1 MASKRT
7 SNKPLAS
14 RPLGSMKPI
23 GSMRQAL
30 NDQQVLG
37 GVMTGDSW
45 SVWRALLIAAMGEPL
60 TDDERVIFQSITG
73 RPREPLERVEELW
86 AVVGRR
92 GGKTRT
98 AAVLAVYMAALV
110 DHRANLAIGERGLVL
125 FLAQNVKQAQVAFGY
140 CRAVFEAVPMLAN
153 LIRSTTADTISL
165 TNGIDLE
172 IRAASFRGLRG
183 VTAVAVIGDEAS
195 FWRTDE
201 LSANADAEILN
212 AVRPALATTGGPLI
226 VISTPYAK
234 QGAVYETWRSH
245 YGVKGD
251 PKILVAQG
259 ASRDFNPS
267 LPQSVVDRAIERD
280 AQAAA
285 AEYLGEFRGDI
296 QQFVSREVV
305 EGCVSRH
312 VFERQPIASMT
323 YHAFVDPSGGSSDS
337 MTLAI
342 AHREPNGTIVID
354 CLRERRAPFSPDA
367 VVADFADTLRIYR
380 LGAVF
385 GDHYGGEWPRER
397 FSKHGIT
404 YYTADKAKSDL
415 YLHALPLLMSGRI
428 DLLDNE
434 RLINQLCS
442 LERRTGRGGK
452 DSIDH
457 RAGAHDDV
465 ANACCG
471 VIHQAREP
479 VQQPLVWP
487 ILCSAKRQHFGDMP
501 IGYMGPSISS
511 W

>member
-1 MASKRT
+1 
-7 SNKPLAS
+7 
-14 RPLGSMKPI
+14 
-23 GSMRQAL
+23 
-30 NDQQVLG
+30 
-37 GVMTGDSW
+37 
-45 SVWRALLIAAMGEPL
+45 
-60 TDDERVIFQSITG
+60 
-73 RPREPLERVEELW
+73 
-86 AVVGRR
+86 
-92 GGKTRT
+92 
-98 AAVLAVYMAALV
+98 
-110 DHRANLAIGERGLVL
+110 
-125 FLAQNVKQAQVAFGY
+125 VKQAQVAFGY
-140 CRAVFEAVPMLAN
+140 CAAIFESVPLLSA
-153 LIRSTTADTISL
+153 LVKSTTADTISL

-172 IRAASFRGLRG
+172 IRSASFRGLRG

-195 FWRTDE
+195 FWRTE
-201 LSANADAEILN
+201 ETSANADAEILN

-245 YGVKGD
+245 YGAAGD

-312 VFERQPIASMT
+312 VFERPPIANMQ
-323 YHAFVDPSGGSSDS
+323 YQAFVDPSGGSSDS

-342 AHREPNGTIVID
+342 AHREPNGIIVID

-367 VVADFADTLRIYR
+367 VVADFADTMRLYR
-380 LGAVF
+380 LGAVW
-385 GDHYGGEWPRER
+385 GDHYGGVWPAER

-404 YYTADKAKSDL
+404 YYTAGKAKSDL
-415 YLHALPLLMSGRI
+415 YLHGLPLLMSGRI

-442 LERRTGRGGK
+442 LERRTGRSGK

-457 RAGAHDDV
+457 RAGAHDDL

-479 VQQPLVWP
+479 VQQKLMWP
-487 ILCSAKRQHFGDMP
+487 IICRAPRRYFGDV
-501 IGYMGPSISS
+501 GPSYMDAPHLDVAKTN
-511 W
+511 WPVW

>member
-1 MASKRT
+1 
-7 SNKPLAS
+7 
-14 RPLGSMKPI
+14 
-23 GSMRQAL
+23 MRQAL
-30 NDQQVLG
+30 SDPQLLG
-37 GVMTGDSW
+37 GILAGDSW
-45 SVWRALLIAAMGEPL
+45 SIWRALLIAAMGEKL
-60 TDDERVIFQSITG
+60 NDDERAIFHSITG

-86 AVVGRR
+86 VVVGRR

-98 AAVLAVYMAALV
+98 AAALAVYVAALI
-110 DHRANLAIGERGLVL
+110 DHKANLSPGERGLVL

-140 CRAVFEAVPMLAN
+140 CAAVFESVPLLSALVRN
-153 LIRSTTADTISL
+153 TTADTISL

-212 AVRPALATTGGPLI
+212 AIRPALATTGGPLI
-226 VISTPYAK
+226 VISTPYAR

-245 YGVKGD
+245 YGAAGD

-296 QQFVSREVV
+296 AAFVAREVV

-312 VFERQPIASMT
+312 VFERPSIANMQ
-323 YHAFVDPSGGSSDS
+323 YFAFVDPSGGSSDS

-342 AHREPNGTIVID
+342 AHREPNGTIVVD

-367 VVADFADTLRIYR
+367 VVADFADTLRLYR
-380 LGAVF
+380 LAAVF

-397 FSKHGIT
+397 FAKYGVT
-404 YYTADKAKSDL
+404 YYTCSKAKSDL

-457 RAGAHDDV
+457 RPGAHDDL

-479 VQQPLVWP
+479 VQEKLMWP
-487 ILCSAKRQHFGDMP
+487 IICRAPRKYFGD
-501 IGYMGPSISS
+501 IGSSYMEAPHLATDKSN
-511 W
+511 WPVW

>member
-1 MASKRT
+1 
-7 SNKPLAS
+7 
-14 RPLGSMKPI
+14 MK
-23 GSMRQAL
+23 SLSTMRQAL
-30 NDQQVLG
+30 YDQRLLG
-37 GVMTGDSW
+37 GVLIGDSW
-45 SVWRALLIAAMGEPL
+45 SVWRALLIAAMGEEL
-60 TDDERVIFQSITG
+60 TNDERTIFQSITG

-86 AVVGRR
+86 VVVGRR

-98 AAVLAVYMAALV
+98 AAALAVYVAALI
-110 DHRANLAIGERGLVL
+110 DHKANLSPGERGLVL
-125 FLAQNVKQAQVAFGY
+125 FLAQNTKQAQVAFGY
-140 CRAVFEAVPMLAN
+140 CRAIFDDVPLLSA
-153 LIRSTTADTISL
+153 LVRSTTADTISL
-165 TNGIDLE
+165 NNGIDLE

-212 AVRPALATTGGPLI
+212 AIRPALATTGGPLI

-245 YGVKGD
+245 YGAAGD

-259 ASRDFNPS
+259 TSRDFNPS

-280 AQAAA
+280 PQAAA

-296 QQFVSREVV
+296 QAFVAREVV

-312 VFERQPIASMT
+312 VFERPPIASVQ

-342 AHREPNGTIVID
+342 GHREPNGTIVVD
-354 CLRERRAPFSPDA
+354 CLRERRVPFSPDA
-367 VVADFADTLRIYR
+367 VVADFADALRLYR

-397 FSKHGIT
+397 FSKYGIT
-404 YYTADKAKSDL
+404 YYTCGKAKSDL
-415 YLHALPLLMSGRI
+415 YLHALPLLMSSGI

-434 RLINQLCS
+434 RLINQLCG

-457 RAGAHDDV
+457 RAGAHDDL

-471 VIHQAREP
+471 VIHEAPEP
-479 VQQPLVWP
+479 VQQKLVWP
-487 ILCSAKRQHFGDMP
+487 ILCRAPRRYFGDVGASYTDAP
-501 IGYMGPSISS
+501 HLDVAKTNWPV

>member
-1 MASKRT
+1 MKKRST
-7 SNKPLAS
+7 IRK
-14 RPLGSMKPI
+14 
-23 GSMRQAL
+23 AL
-30 NDQQVLG
+30 YDQQLLG
-37 GVMTGDSW
+37 GILAGDSW
-45 SVWRALLIAAMGEPL
+45 SVWRALLIAAMGEKL
-60 TDDERVIFQSITG
+60 TDDERATFQSVTG
-73 RPREPLERVEELW
+73 RPQEPRERVEELW
-86 AVVGRR
+86 VVVGRR

-98 AAVLAVYMAALV
+98 AALLAVYIAALV
-110 DHRANLAIGERGLVL
+110 DHRANLSPGERGLCL

-140 CRAVFEAVPMLAN
+140 CRAIFEDVPLLSA
-153 LIRSTTADTISL
+153 LVKSTTADTISL
-165 TNGIDLE
+165 NNGIDLE

-183 VTAVAVIGDEAS
+183 VTCVAVIGDEAS

-201 LSANADAEILN
+201 LSANADTEILN
-212 AVRPALATTGGPLI
+212 AVRPSLATTGGPLI
-226 VISTPYAK
+226 VISTPYAR
-234 QGAVYETWRSH
+234 QGAVYDCWRSH
-245 YGVKGD
+245 FGVNGD

-267 LPQSVVDRAIERD
+267 LPQKVVDRAIERD

-285 AEYLGEFRGDI
+285 AEYLGQFRGDI
-296 QQFVSREVV
+296 AAFVSREVV

-312 VFERQPIASMT
+312 VFERPSIANAQ

-367 VVADFADTLRIYR
+367 VVKDFADTLRLYR

-397 FSKHGIT
+397 FSKYGIT

-479 VQQPLVWP
+479 VQQPLVFP
-487 ILCSAKRQHFGDMP
+487 ILCRAPRQHFGDMP
-501 IGYMGPSISS
+501 IG

>member
-1 MASKRT
+1 
-7 SNKPLAS
+7 
-14 RPLGSMKPI
+14 MKPRSTI
-23 GSMRQAL
+23 RQAL
-30 NDQQVLG
+30 YDQQLLG
-37 GVMTGDSW
+37 GVLAGDSW
-45 SVWRALLIAAMGEPL
+45 RVWRALLIAAMGEEL
-60 TDDERVIFQSITG
+60 NDDERAIFQSVTG
-73 RPREPLERVEELW
+73 RPKEPLERIEELW
-86 AVVGRR
+86 VVVGRR

-98 AAVLAVYMAALV
+98 AALLAVYMAALV
-110 DHRANLAIGERGLVL
+110 DHNANLSPGERGLVL
-125 FLAQNVKQAQVAFGY
+125 FLAQNVKQAQVAFNY
-140 CRAVFEAVPMLAN
+140 CAAIFADVPL
-153 LIRSTTADTISL
+153 LSDLVRSTTADTISL

-212 AVRPALATTGGPLI
+212 AIRPALATTGGPLI
-226 VISTPYAK
+226 VISTPYAQ

-245 YGVKGD
+245 FGAKGD

-267 LPQSVVDRAIERD
+267 LPQSVVDRALERD
-280 AQAAA
+280 ALAAA
-285 AEYLGEFRGDI
+285 AEYLGQFRGDV

-312 VFERQPIASMT
+312 VFERQPIGSMQ

-342 AHREPNGTIVID
+342 SHREQNGTIVID

-367 VVADFADTLRIYR
+367 VVADFAETLRIYR
-380 LGAVF
+380 LGAVW

-404 YYTADKAKSDL
+404 YYAAGKAKSDI

-479 VQQPLVWP
+479 VQQTLVWP
-487 ILCSAKRQHFGDMP
+487 ILCSAKRQHFGDVP
-501 IGYMGPSISS
+501 SSYMGPSIGGPSS

>member
-1 MASKRT
+1 
-7 SNKPLAS
+7 
-14 RPLGSMKPI
+14 MKPRSTI
-23 GSMRQAL
+23 RKAL
-30 NDQQVLG
+30 YDQQLLG
-37 GVMTGDSW
+37 GVLAGDSW
-45 SVWRALLIAAMGEPL
+45 SIWRALLIAAMGEEL
-60 TDDERVIFQSITG
+60 TDDERAIFQAITG
-73 RPREPLERVEELW
+73 RPKEPLERVEELW
-86 AVVGRR
+86 VVVGRR

-110 DHRANLAIGERGLVL
+110 DHRSNLSPGERGLVL
-125 FLAQNVKQAQVAFGY
+125 FLGQNQKQAQVAFNY
-140 CRAVFEAVPMLAN
+140 CAAIFESVPLLSA
-153 LIRSTTADTISL
+153 LVKSTTADTISL
-165 TNGIDLE
+165 TNRIDLE

-212 AVRPALATTGGPLI
+212 AIRPALATTGGPLI

-245 YGVKGD
+245 YGAAGD

-296 QQFVSREVV
+296 QAFVAREVV

-312 VFERQPIASMT
+312 VFEHPPIAGMQ

-342 AHREPNGTIVID
+342 AHREPNGTIVVD

-397 FSKHGIT
+397 FGKYGIT
-404 YYTADKAKSDL
+404 YYTCSKAKSDL

-457 RAGAHDDV
+457 RPGAHDDL

-479 VQQPLVWP
+479 VQEKLMWP
-487 ILCSAKRQHFGDMP
+487 ILCRAPRKYFGD
-501 IGYMGPSISS
+501 IGAGYLEAPHLATDKSN
-511 W
+511 WPVW